1 MSECSG
7 TFDLEGQ
14 GNKIVYC
21 ELALIILVLY
31 EESSS
36 SKNEGS
42 GLVLL
47 LWRAELGTTVNRSE
61 RDLFRSI

>member
-1 MSECSG
+1 MNVQG
-7 TFDLEGQ
+7 HFDLEGQ

-21 ELALIILVLY
+21 ELVLIILVVY

-42 GLVLL
+42 GWVLP
-47 LWRAELGTTVNRSE
+47 LWRAELGP
-61 RDLFRSI
+61 L

>member
-1 MSECSG
+1 MNVQG
-7 TFDLEGQ
+7 HFDLEGQ

-21 ELALIILVLY
+21 ELVLIILVVY

-42 GLVLL
+42 GWVLL
-47 LWRAELGTTVNRSE
+47 LEYSHFSLGFVDRLHEGYS
-61 RDLFRSI
+61 L

>member
-1 MSECSG
+1 MNVQG
-7 TFDLEGQ
+7 HFDLEGQ

-21 ELALIILVLY
+21 ELALIILVVY

-42 GLVLL
+42 GWVLL
-47 LWRAELGTTVNRSE
+47 LWRAELGPLWTGQRE
-61 RDLFRSI
+61 IYLDLNI